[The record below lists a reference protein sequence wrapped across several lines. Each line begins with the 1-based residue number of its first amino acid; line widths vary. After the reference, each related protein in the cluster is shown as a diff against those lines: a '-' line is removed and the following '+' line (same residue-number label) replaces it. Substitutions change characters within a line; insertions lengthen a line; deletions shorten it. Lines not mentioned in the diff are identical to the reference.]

1 MKSSRRQSQRSSGRV
16 LAFFAL
22 AVLPPAALSACGS
35 LFNKDADAGAD
46 AAAVALV
53 ALDAVAPLVSA
64 DPVGSAPLASAA
76 RAPVVVVRT
85 DAGTK
90 KFDGG
95 VLVDAGARVVVVD
108 SGIPRPVPN
117 PIPSGMKVPGLP
129 SGFRIPSGIPSRWL
143 PR

>member
-46 AAAVALV
+46 AAAVA
-53 ALDAVAPLVSA
+53 ALDAVAPLISA
-64 DPVGSAPLASAA
+64 APVGSAPLASAA

-95 VLVDAGARVVVVD
+95 VLVDAGAVVVVVD
-108 SGIPRPVPN
+108 SGIPRPVPS
-117 PIPSGMKVPGLP
+117 PKPSGMKVPGLP
-129 SGFRIPSGIPSRWL
+129 SGFRIPSGIPSSWL